1 MNLVYNLL
9 NEPYLLDYGNFYNI
23 TIENLHEFRKVI
35 EGIKNN
41 EYINIYEEEKIINN
55 FEFIENI
62 TTFNFEDKKI
72 INKIIKDLFLLSKS
86 EIFLDKY
93 YQNNIMLKNF
103 ISDLI
108 FEYEIPLEIE
118 DELDFTYILKS
129 FGIKINNEYSSYIE
143 NLINYL
149 KLYLE
154 VFGVDI
160 FIFIN
165 LTQFLSDEEFNILFD
180 FLVKND
186 ILIINYD
193 KIYTNN
199 KIIKNQILFDND
211 LCRIL

>member
-9 NEPYLLDYGNFYNI
+9 NEPYIINYGNFYNI
-23 TIENLHEFRKVI
+23 TIENLYEFRKVI

-86 EIFLDKY
+86 EMFLDKY

-118 DELDFTYILKS
+118 DKLDFTYILKS

-180 FLVKND
+180 FLMKND

>member
-1 MNLVYNLL
+1 M
-9 NEPYLLDYGNFYNI
+9 
-23 TIENLHEFRKVI
+23 
-35 EGIKNN
+35 
-41 EYINIYEEEKIINN
+41 YEEEKIINN

-108 FEYEIPLEIE
+108 FEYEIPLEID
-118 DELDFTYILKS
+118 DEVDFTYILKS

-165 LTQFLSDEEFNILFD
+165 LTQFLSNEEFNLLFD
-180 FLVKND
+180 FIMKNN

-193 KIYTNN
+193 KIYMNN

>member
-93 YQNNIMLKNF
+93 YQNNIMLKNL

-108 FEYEIPLEIE
+108 FEYEIPLEID
-118 DELDFTYILKS
+118 DEVDFTYILKS

-165 LTQFLSDEEFNILFD
+165 LTQFLSNEEFNLLFD
-180 FLVKND
+180 FIMKNN

-193 KIYTNN
+193 KIYMNN

>member
-1 MNLVYNLL
+1 
-9 NEPYLLDYGNFYNI
+9 
-23 TIENLHEFRKVI
+23 
-35 EGIKNN
+35 
-41 EYINIYEEEKIINN
+41 
-55 FEFIENI
+55 
-62 TTFNFEDKKI
+62 
-72 INKIIKDLFLLSKS
+72 
-86 EIFLDKY
+86 
-93 YQNNIMLKNF
+93 
-103 ISDLI
+103 
-108 FEYEIPLEIE
+108 
-118 DELDFTYILKS
+118 DFTYILKS

-165 LTQFLSDEEFNILFD
+165 LTQFLSNEEFNLLFD
-180 FLVKND
+180 FIMKNN

-193 KIYTNN
+193 KIYMNN

>member
-1 MNLVYNLL
+1 M
-9 NEPYLLDYGNFYNI
+9 LDYGNFYNI

-108 FEYEIPLEIE
+108 FEYEIPLEID
-118 DELDFTYILKS
+118 DEVDFTYILKS

-165 LTQFLSDEEFNILFD
+165 LTQFLSNEEFNLLFD
-180 FLVKND
+180 FIMKNN

-193 KIYTNN
+193 KIYMNN

>member
-108 FEYEIPLEIE
+108 FEYEIPLEID
-118 DELDFTYILKS
+118 DEVDFTYILKS

-165 LTQFLSDEEFNILFD
+165 LTQFLSNEEFNLLFD
-180 FLVKND
+180 FIMKNN

-193 KIYTNN
+193 KIYMNN